1 MKNKKTTTT
10 YLEWDKVSFL
20 IKKLEKENDYKFM
33 LLVSLGCFLGLR
45 ISDIKQLRWIDL
57 FEKENLSIIEK
68 KTGKIRKL
76 VINDDLKNIIA
87 IAYKN
92 LCKNS
97 DDLIFQNRFGTGAI
111 TTQYINRKLKEI
123 FNRYSIK
130 IQPSSHSLRK
140 AFGRKVYANL
150 NESEHGLVLLMNI
163 FNHSS
168 IQITRLY
175 LGLRQEEINNVYE
188 GIELFN

>member
-1 MKNKKTTTT
+1 MKKKNTTTT

-20 IKKLEKENDYKFM
+20 IKKLEKENEHKFM
-33 LLVSLGCFLGLR
+33 LLISIGCFLGLR

-68 KTGKIRKL
+68 KTGKVRKL
-76 VINDDLKNIIA
+76 IINDDLKGIINTA
-87 IAYKN
+87 HQN
-92 LCKNS
+92 LCKNP
-97 DDLIFQNRFGTGAI
+97 DDLIFNNRFGTGAI

-123 FNRYSIK
+123 FNRYSLK
-130 IQPSSHSLRK
+130 IQASSHTLRK
-140 AFGRKVYANL
+140 SFGRKVYQN
-150 NESEHGLVLLMNI
+150 NNQSEHSLVLLMNI

-188 GIELFN
+188 SIELFN

>member
-1 MKNKKTTTT
+1 MKKKNTTTT

-20 IKKLEKENDYKFM
+20 IKKLEKENEHKFM
-33 LLVSLGCFLGLR
+33 LLISIGCFLGLR

-57 FEKENLSIIEK
+57 FEKEKLSIIEK
-68 KTGKIRKL
+68 KTGKVRKL
-76 VINDDLKNIIA
+76 IINDDLKGIINTA
-87 IAYKN
+87 HQN
-92 LCKNS
+92 LCKNP
-97 DDLIFQNRFGTGAI
+97 DDLIFNNRFGTGAI

-123 FNRYSIK
+123 FNRYSLK
-130 IQPSSHSLRK
+130 IQASSHTLRK
-140 AFGRKVYANL
+140 SFGRKVYQN
-150 NESEHGLVLLMNI
+150 NNQSEHSLVLLMNI

-188 GIELFN
+188 SIELFN